1 MTTVTSEMLR
11 SVTTRGEEETIGAG
25 KDLAG
30 RLVAGDVVALYGDL
44 GSGKTR
50 FAQGVCRGL
59 GIGEHVAS
67 PTFTILNEYTG
78 GRLPVYHFDFY
89 RIRSPKELDEI
100 GFEEYLYGRGVSIIE
115 WAEVAADRLPGS
127 RYEVY
132 LRLGAER
139 SERFLEVQRHDDSR
153 D

>member
-1 MTTVTSEMLR
+1 MTTETLR
-11 SVTTRGEEETIGAG
+11 AATTHGEEETIGAG
-25 KDLAG
+25 KDLAS
-30 RLVAGDVVALYGDL
+30 RLAPGDVVALYGDL

-89 RIRSPKELDEI
+89 RIRAPRELDEI
-100 GFEEYLYGRGVSIIE
+100 GFEEYLYGKGVSIIE
-115 WAEVAADRLPGS
+115 WAEVAAERLPSS

-132 LRLGAER
+132 LRLGAGRNER
-139 SERFLEVQRHDDSR
+139 ILEVQRRDDPR